1 MGFFG
6 NFMQRWR
13 TSPGESSST
22 SLDEKDGKEIPNNPS
37 GRDFLDAARSSIRKT
52 IDKYSIVQNSLY
64 LGNDRKGSTYGER
77 VSTPF
82 GSAGIIN
89 PGSEVDPTFESS
101 TLGLALPVDTN
112 KVQRIQSYDNI
123 ARYPELDWCIGEIA
137 NDFIHEDIDG
147 EFMNLK
153 FKCDEGKYSQGADKV
168 IQEEFRHL
176 ISNFDLRSNG
186 YNMIRKFLIEG
197 ELCFE
202 NVIDP
207 NHPEYGIIG
216 AKYIPNIYYDFL
228 KDSRTGQVCG
238 LFIDP
243 ERIRV
248 MAQYGGYGG
257 ASNSYTGQSTTVF
270 NAVRQ
275 YPAYSYTYSAS
286 MKNKIVMPWEQ
297 VTYMN
302 SGVLSEDGSVV
313 FPAIERVVVPVRQL
327 LLMHDAMVILRITR
341 APERL
346 VFNLDMTGL
355 QPKEA
360 KKEVRKFMEQRRSKK
375 AVVGSG
381 AVTNVYN
388 AETMLDAYYFWK
400 TSEASGATVT
410 SLNSTAHYNELHDVE
425 YFLHRILKFL
435 NIPWARWQESAAN
448 RQDRNSI
455 VNEEYSF
462 AQMIVRMQ
470 QLFSNSVKKT
480 FITHLRLRGL
490 FDKFDVNE
498 SDFDVV
504 MIPPAIFEL
513 YQAQQRFNDGL
524 DIMGKLAGLEFMSK
538 NIILKKV
545 FCWTDSEIKENE
557 VNVRREALYKAQTD
571 FMAQMVGQAGTPT
584 AGKLWLDPEKYVNP
598 PPTNPTGTD
607 VNGGGPMPPPGAPPD
622 AGGGMPP
629 GAPPDMGGGGMP
641 PGPPPDMGGGGAPPD
656 AGGGMPPGPPP
667 NMGGG
672 GAEPLEIPEP
682 KIPEV
687 DDSGTTK
694 SEKEIKTN
702 PEFGDFEKKER
713 GNTPDYLK
721 HYPETETGLDALE
734 KDISVPLETIFGQT
748 LGDELNLK
756 KDLSD
761 IFNDE
766 FGKKEKQSTK
776 TTLKSIFDGEFG
788 EVEDMSDS
796 EKSEKRNAAR
806 KSLTSMFKDV
816 FIRKVPMKEHFK
828 DAFEK

>member
-1 MGFFG
+1 MGIFG
-6 NFMQRWR
+6 NFMQRFR
-13 TSPGESSST
+13 SSDVAASGGDIADV
-22 SLDEKDGKEIPNNPS
+22 DEKEIPNNPS

-52 IDKYSIVQNSLY
+52 IDKYSIVQNSLS
-64 LGNDRKGSTYGER
+64 LGNKGRGSTYGER

-89 PGSEVDPTFESS
+89 PGSDVDPTFASS

-168 IQEEFRHL
+168 LQEEFRHL
-176 ISNFDLRSNG
+176 VSNFDIRSNG

-216 AKYIPNIYYDFL
+216 AKYIPNMFFDFL
-228 KDSRTGQVCG
+228 RDSRTGQVCG

-400 TSEASGATVT
+400 TSEASGAQVT

-435 NIPWARWQESAAN
+435 NIPWARWQESSAN

-470 QLFSNSVKKT
+470 QLFSSAVKKT

-498 SDFDVV
+498 SDFDVIMV
-504 MIPPAIFEL
+504 APAIFEL

-524 DIMGKLAGLEFMSK
+524 DIMSKLAGLDFMSK
-538 NIILKKV
+538 NLILKKV

-571 FMAQMVGQAGTPT
+571 FMAQSVGQAGTPT

-607 VNGGGPMPPPGAPPD
+607 VNGGAPMPPPD
-622 AGGGMPP
+622 
-629 GAPPDMGGGGMP
+629 
-641 PGPPPDMGGGGAPPD
+641 GGGAP
-656 AGGGMPPGPPP
+656 GGMPTPQGGEGMPPP
-667 NMGGG
+667 QPDMAGGAPGGEAAAMPPQQEMPPMEGGGETQPPIGGG
-672 GAEPLEIPEP
+672 GIEPLDMTEP

-687 DDSGTTK
+687 DDSGTSK
-694 SEKEIKTN
+694 AEKEVKTN

-713 GNTPDYLK
+713 GKTPDFMK
-721 HYPETETGLDALE
+721 HYPETEDGVNSLDTGRG
-734 KDISVPLETIFGQT
+734 VPLKTIFDRT
-748 LGDELNLK
+748 LGDELDSK
-756 KDLSD
+756 KSLED
-761 IFNDE
+761 IFGEE
-766 FGKKEKQSTK
+766 FGKSEKKFKRRS
-776 TTLKSIFDGEFG
+776 LKSVFDDSFG
-788 EVEDMSDS
+788 EEETETTVKE
-796 EKSEKRNAAR
+796 ETPR
-806 KSLTSMFKDV
+806 KTLTSTFKDV
-816 FIRKVPMKEHFK
+816 FIRKIPMEDHFK
-828 DAFEK
+828 TAFKK

>member
-6 NFMQRWR
+6 NFMQKFKSTGVSAPAGG
-13 TSPGESSST
+13 TSEV
-22 SLDEKDGKEIPNNPS
+22 DDREIPNNPS

-52 IDKYSIVQNSLY
+52 IDKYSIVQNSLS
-64 LGNDRKGSTYGER
+64 LGTTGKGSTYGER
-77 VSTPF
+77 ISTPF

-101 TLGLALPVDTN
+101 SLGLALPVDTN

-176 ISNFDLRSNG
+176 VSNFDIRSNG

-216 AKYIPNIYYDFL
+216 AKYVPNIYYDFL
-228 KDSRTGQVCG
+228 KDARTGQICG

-243 ERIRV
+243 ERIKV

-275 YPAYSYTYSAS
+275 YPAYSYTYSVG
-286 MKNKIVMPWEQ
+286 MKNKIIMPWEQ

-400 TSEASGATVT
+400 TSEASGAQVT

-435 NIPWARWQESAAN
+435 NIPWARWQESSAN

-470 QLFSNSVKKT
+470 QLFSSAVKKT

-498 SDFDVV
+498 SDFDVIMV
-504 MIPPAIFEL
+504 APAIFEL

-524 DIMGKLAGLEFMSK
+524 DIMSKLAGLDFMSK
-538 NIILKKV
+538 NLILKKV

-571 FMAQMVGQAGTPT
+571 FMAQSVGQAGTPT

-607 VNGGGPMPPPGAPPD
+607 VNGGAPMPPPDGGGAP
-622 AGGGMPP
+622 GGAPMPP
-629 GAPPDMGGGGMP
+629 PPPQGGEMQ
-641 PGPPPDMGGGGAPPD
+641 PPPDMGGMPTGGAGEPQGIPPEAGGAPV
-656 AGGGMPPGPPP
+656 GGGVQ
-667 NMGGG
+667 
-672 GAEPLEIPEP
+672 PLDMTEP

-687 DDSGTTK
+687 DDSGTSK
-694 SEKEIKTN
+694 AEKELKTN
-702 PEFGDFEKKER
+702 PEFGDFESKER
-713 GNTPDYLK
+713 GKSPDFMN
-721 HYPETETGLDALE
+721 HYPETEDGLE
-734 KDISVPLETIFGQT
+734 GLETGR
-748 LGDELNLK
+748 GV
-756 KDLSD
+756 
-761 IFNDE
+761 
-766 FGKKEKQSTK
+766 
-776 TTLKSIFDGEFG
+776 TLKSIFDRTLGDELDSKKSLEEIFGEEFG
-788 EVEDMSDS
+788 
-796 EKSEKRNAAR
+796 KSEKKFKGRSL
-806 KSLTSMFKDV
+806 KSVFDDSFGDEDDNEENEKPSEGKTLTSVFKDV
-816 FIRKVPMKEHFK
+816 FIRKIPMKDHFK
-828 DAFEK
+828 DAFKK

>member
-1 MGFFG
+1 
-6 NFMQRWR
+6 MQRWR
-13 TSPGESSST
+13 SPGVE
-22 SLDEKDGKEIPNNPS
+22 LNDGDSDDREIPNNPS

-52 IDKYSIVQNSLY
+52 VDKYSIVQNSLT
-64 LGNDRKGSTYGER
+64 LGSSKKGSTYGER
-77 VSTPF
+77 ISTPF

-89 PGSEVDPTFESS
+89 PGSEVDPSFSS
-101 TLGLALPVDTN
+101 SALGLALPVDTN

-123 ARYPELDWCIGEIA
+123 ARYPELDWCVGEIA
-137 NDFIHEDIDG
+137 NDFAHEDIDG
-147 EFMNLK
+147 DFIKLK
-153 FKCDEGKYSQGADKV
+153 FRCDSGKYSEGADTV
-168 IQEEFRHL
+168 LQDEFKQL
-176 ISNFDLRSNG
+176 VSKFDIRSNG

-216 AKYIPNIYYDFL
+216 ERYIPNMFFDFL
-228 KDSRTGQVCG
+228 RDSTTGQVCG

-243 ERIRV
+243 ERIKI

-275 YPAYSYTYSAS
+275 YPAYSYTYSVD

-346 VFNLDMTGL
+346 VFNLDMTGYN
-355 QPKEA
+355 PKDA
-360 KKEVRKFMEQRRSKK
+360 KKALRRFMEERRSKK

-400 TSEASGATVT
+400 TSEASGATVS

-435 NIPWARWQESAAN
+435 NIPWARWQESSAN

-470 QLFSNSVKKT
+470 QSFASAVKKT

-504 MIPPAIFEL
+504 MIAPAIFEL

-524 DIMGKLAGLEFMSK
+524 DIMSKLSGLDFMSK
-538 NIILKKV
+538 NLILKKV

-557 VNVRREALYKAQTD
+557 VNVRREVLYKAQTD
-571 FMAQMVGQAGTPT
+571 FMAQQVGAAGTPT
-584 AGKLWLDPEKYVNP
+584 AGKLWLDPEKYVSP

-607 VNGGGPMPPPGAPPD
+607 VNGAGPMPPPGGD
-622 AGGGMPP
+622 GGGMPP
-629 GAPPDMGGGGMP
+629 PQDASGMP
-641 PGPPPDMGGGGAPPD
+641 PAEGGQPTAEMQPQPTEMGAEGGEAP
-656 AGGGMPPGPPP
+656 M
-667 NMGGG
+667 GG
-672 GAEPLEIPEP
+672 GAEASPTAQPLEVPEP
-682 KIPEV
+682 EIPEV

-694 SEKEIKTN
+694 TEKELKTN
-702 PEFGDFEKKER
+702 PEFGDFEDADRKK
-713 GNTPDYLK
+713 GGKMQK
-721 HYPETETGLDALE
+721 HYPETVDGLEALE
-734 KDISVPLETIFGQT
+734 KGISVPLKTIFDRN
-748 LGDELNLK
+748 LGDELDSK
-756 KDLSD
+756 RDLAD

-766 FGKKEKQSTK
+766 FNGGKKKSGK
-776 TTLKSIFDGEFG
+776 ATLKSVFDDTLGG
-788 EVEDMSDS
+788 NWKVKAYAPSKPLMSTFRDVFY
-796 EKSEKRNAAR
+796 KK
-806 KSLTSMFKDV
+806 LPLKDV
-816 FIRKVPMKEHFK
+816 FSYELNK
-828 DAFEK
+828 

>member
-1 MGFFG
+1 MAGFLG

-13 TSPGESSST
+13 SPVVETDNGDS
-22 SLDEKDGKEIPNNPS
+22 DDREIPNNPS
-37 GRDFLDAARSSIRKT
+37 GRDFLDAARNSIRRT
-52 IDKYSIVQNSLY
+52 VDKYSIVQNSLT
-64 LGNDRKGSTYGER
+64 LGSSKKGSTYGER
-77 VSTPF
+77 ISTPF

-89 PGSEVDPTFESS
+89 PGSEVDPSFSSS

-123 ARYPELDWCIGEIA
+123 ARYPELDWCVGEIA
-137 NDFIHEDIDG
+137 NDFAHEDIDG
-147 EFMNLK
+147 DFIKLK
-153 FKCDEGKYSQGADKV
+153 FRCDSGKYSDGADTV
-168 IQEEFRHL
+168 LQDEFKNL
-176 ISNFDLRSNG
+176 VSKFDIRSNG

-207 NHPEYGIIG
+207 KHPEYGIIG
-216 AKYIPNIYYDFL
+216 ERYIPNVFFDFL
-228 KDSRTGQVCG
+228 RDSTTGQVCG

-243 ERIRV
+243 ERIKV

-275 YPAYSYTYSAS
+275 YPAYSYTYSVD

-346 VFNLDMTGL
+346 VFNLDMTGYN
-355 QPKEA
+355 PKDA
-360 KKEVRKFMEQRRSKK
+360 KKAVRKFMEERRSKK

-400 TSEASGATVT
+400 TSEASGAQVT

-435 NIPWARWQESAAN
+435 NIPWARWQESSAN

-470 QLFSNSVKKT
+470 QLFSSAVKKT

-504 MIPPAIFEL
+504 MIAPAIFEL

-524 DIMGKLAGLEFMSK
+524 DIMSKLAGLEFMSK
-538 NIILKKV
+538 NLILKKV

-571 FMAQMVGQAGTPT
+571 FMVQQVGAAGTPT
-584 AGKLWLDPEKYVNP
+584 AGKLWLDPEKYANP
-598 PPTNPTGTD
+598 PPTNQTGTD
-607 VNGGGPMPPPGAPPD
+607 INGAGPMPPPD
-622 AGGGMPP
+622 GGGMPP
-629 GAPPDMGGGGMP
+629 DGGGMQHADMGGAM
-641 PGPPPDMGGGGAPPD
+641 A
-656 AGGGMPPGPPP
+656 AGGLPPEIGGLPPETGATTPQQTP
-667 NMGGG
+667 NGVEASGVQ
-672 GAEPLEIPEP
+672 PLEIPEP
-682 KIPEV
+682 SIPEV
-687 DDSGTTK
+687 DDSDTTK
-694 SEKEIKTN
+694 AEKELKTN
-702 PEFGDFEKKER
+702 PEFGDFEDANRNKSGKKQKR
-713 GNTPDYLK
+713 
-721 HYPETETGLDALE
+721 YPETNDGIEALE
-734 KDISVPLETIFGQT
+734 KGISVPLKTIFDRN
-748 LGDELNLK
+748 LGDELDSK
-756 KDLSD
+756 RDLTE
-761 IFNDE
+761 IFDDE
-766 FGKKEKQSTK
+766 FKEGGGGVSKDTSV
-776 TTLKSIFDGEFG
+776 TLKSVFDDTFSDGG
-788 EVEDMSDS
+788 NNVKSYAPSKPLMSTFRDVFY
-796 EKSEKRNAAR
+796 R
-806 KSLTSMFKDV
+806 KLPLKDV
-816 FIRKVPMKEHFK
+816 FGYELNK
-828 DAFEK
+828 

>member
-1 MGFFG
+1 
-6 NFMQRWR
+6 MQRWR
-13 TSPGESSST
+13 SPGVE
-22 SLDEKDGKEIPNNPS
+22 LNDGDSDDREIPNNPS

-52 IDKYSIVQNSLY
+52 VDKYSIVQNSLT
-64 LGNDRKGSTYGER
+64 LGSSKKGSTYGER
-77 VSTPF
+77 ISTPF

-89 PGSEVDPTFESS
+89 PGSEVDPSFSS
-101 TLGLALPVDTN
+101 SALGLALPVDTN

-123 ARYPELDWCIGEIA
+123 ARYPELDWCVGEIA
-137 NDFIHEDIDG
+137 NDFAHEDIDG
-147 EFMNLK
+147 DFIKLK
-153 FKCDEGKYSQGADKV
+153 FRCDSGKYSEGADTV
-168 IQEEFRHL
+168 LQDEFKQL
-176 ISNFDLRSNG
+176 VSKFDIRSNG

-216 AKYIPNIYYDFL
+216 ERYIPNMFFDFL
-228 KDSRTGQVCG
+228 RDSTTGQVCG

-243 ERIRV
+243 ERIKI

-275 YPAYSYTYSAS
+275 YPAYSYTYSVD

-346 VFNLDMTGL
+346 VFNLDMTGYN
-355 QPKEA
+355 PKDA
-360 KKEVRKFMEQRRSKK
+360 KKALRRFMEERRSKK

-400 TSEASGATVT
+400 TSEASGATVS

-435 NIPWARWQESAAN
+435 NIPWARWQESSAN

-470 QLFSNSVKKT
+470 QSFASAVKKT

-504 MIPPAIFEL
+504 MIAPAIFEL

-524 DIMGKLAGLEFMSK
+524 DIMSKLSGLDFMSK
-538 NIILKKV
+538 NLILKKV

-557 VNVRREALYKAQTD
+557 VNVRREVLYKAQTD
-571 FMAQMVGQAGTPT
+571 FMAQQVGAAGTPT
-584 AGKLWLDPEKYVNP
+584 AGKLWLDPEKYVSP

-607 VNGGGPMPPPGAPPD
+607 MNGAGPMPPPGGD
-622 AGGGMPP
+622 DGGMPP
-629 GAPPDMGGGGMP
+629 SQDAGGMP
-641 PGPPPDMGGGGAPPD
+641 PAEGGQPPAEMPPQSPEMGAE
-656 AGGGMPPGPPP
+656 GGMEAPV
-667 NMGGG
+667 GGSME
-672 GAEPLEIPEP
+672 AAPTAQPLEVPEP
-682 KIPEV
+682 EIPEV

-694 SEKEIKTN
+694 AEKELKTN
-702 PEFGDFEKKER
+702 PEFGDFEDADRKKDGKTQKR
-713 GNTPDYLK
+713 
-721 HYPETETGLDALE
+721 YPETVDGLEALE
-734 KDISVPLETIFGQT
+734 KGISVPLKTIFDRN
-748 LGDELNLK
+748 LGDELDSK
-756 KDLSD
+756 RDLAD
-761 IFNDE
+761 IFNAE
-766 FGKKEKQSTK
+766 FNRGKEKKEK
-776 TTLKSIFDGEFG
+776 TTLKSVFDDTLGG
-788 EVEDMSDS
+788 NGKVKAYAPSKPLMSTFRDVFY
-796 EKSEKRNAAR
+796 KK
-806 KSLTSMFKDV
+806 LPLKDV
-816 FIRKVPMKEHFK
+816 FSYELNK
-828 DAFEK
+828 